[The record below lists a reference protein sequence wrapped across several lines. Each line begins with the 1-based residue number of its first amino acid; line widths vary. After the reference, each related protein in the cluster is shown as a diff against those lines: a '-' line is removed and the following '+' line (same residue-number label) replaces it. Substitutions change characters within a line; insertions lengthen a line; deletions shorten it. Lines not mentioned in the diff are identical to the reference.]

1 MKLSEPRLILLF
13 AFRYALG
20 RRTMAP
26 SIVANELKDN
36 WHLLTDF
43 DKEKI
48 KEEIY
53 EHQDLG
59 MSCDVETWNEILNL

>member
-26 SIVANELKDN
+26 SIVAKELKDN

-43 DKEKI
+43 DKDKI
-48 KEEIY
+48 RQEIS

-59 MSCDVETWNEILNL
+59 MNCDVETWNEILNL